1 MLENNILKKNIL
13 KNFKTS
19 DKNAV
24 YAIGSKVNLN
34 DKSLEYNKLVDDL
47 LNNDIVLK
55 MKNLHSTWK
64 YYLLSTLYK
73 CFILQL

>member
-24 YAIGSKVNLN
+24 YAIVSKINLN
-34 DKSLEYNKLVDDL
+34 DRSL
-47 LNNDIVLK
+47 
-55 MKNLHSTWK
+55 
-64 YYLLSTLYK
+64 
-73 CFILQL
+73 